1 MNLIRS
7 TKREVAGLTSGDG
20 PIAYRKI
27 QMNFL
32 ISEENIESGF
42 TL

>member
-1 MNLIRS
+1 MNLITLSWS

-27 QMNFL
+27 IPVIRSLAN
-32 ISEENIESGF
+32 SHH
-42 TL
+42 